1 VTFDRL
7 SSQITQQVAPNC
19 IPYMTINNDIILQVK
34 DLHTHFFTESGVTR
48 ALSGV
53 DFTLRRG
60 EVLGIVG
67 ESGCGK
73 SVTAQCIMNMV
84 PSRGRIMGGEIT
96 YYRGSGAGSPA
107 EAITITKL
115 NPRGREMR
123 TIRGNEIAMIF
134 QEPMTS
140 LNPLFTVGS
149 HLLEAITLHQNVTK
163 QVAREV
169 AEDALAKVHLPEPH
183 RIFDSY
189 PHQLSGGQ
197 RQRVMIAIALSCN
210 PTLLIADEPTT
221 ALDVT
226 TQAQILDLMQE
237 LQEATAMSII
247 FITHD
252 LGVVA
257 EMCDEVAVMYLGKVV
272 EKTDVDAAFYAPKH
286 PYTKALL
293 RSIPRLDGEE
303 RQRLEVIR
311 GNVPDPS
318 VVPLGCPFHPRCPEV
333 LPGLCNRLEPTMIA
347 VNGASHNRG
356 VRCLLYDEQIQQSAK
371 IAPKREG

>member
-1 VTFDRL
+1 
-7 SSQITQQVAPNC
+7 
-19 IPYMTINNDIILQVK
+19 MTTNNDIILQVR

-48 ALSGV
+48 ALSGI
-53 DFTLRRG
+53 DFSVRRG

-84 PSRGRIMGGEIT
+84 PNRGRMVNGDIT
-96 YYRGSGAGSPA
+96 YYRRSESSGQT
-107 EAITITKL
+107 EEINITQL
-115 NPRGREMR
+115 NPRGRAMR
-123 TIRGNEIAMIF
+123 AIRGNEIAMIF

-140 LNPLFTVGS
+140 LDPLYTVGS

-163 QVAREV
+163 QVAREI
-169 AEDALAKVHLPEPH
+169 AEDALAKVHLPAPH

-197 RQRVMIAIALSCN
+197 RQRVMIAVALSCN
-210 PTLLIADEPTT
+210 PALLIADEPTT

-237 LQEATAMSII
+237 LQAATGMSII

-272 EKTDVDAAFYAPKH
+272 EKTDVDAAFYDPKH

-293 RSIPRLDGEE
+293 RSIPRLDGEG

-333 LPGLCNRLEPTMIA
+333 IPGVCNRIEPAMVAI
-347 VNGASHNRG
+347 NGSSYQRG
-356 VRCLLYDEQIQQSAK
+356 VRCVLYDNSVHKPELVTAI
-371 IAPKREG
+371 REV

>member
-1 VTFDRL
+1 MAQ
-7 SSQITQQVAPNC
+7 S
-19 IPYMTINNDIILQVK
+19 NDIILQIK

-53 DFTLRRG
+53 DFTVRRG
-60 EVLGIVG
+60 QVLGIVG

-84 PSRGRIMGGEIT
+84 PSRGRILQGDVRYFRRNTGNGQTDEIN
-96 YYRGSGAGSPA
+96 
-107 EAITITKL
+107 ITKL

-140 LNPLFTVGS
+140 LDPLFTVGN

-163 QVAREV
+163 QVARDV

-237 LQEATAMSII
+237 LQEATNMSII

-272 EKTDVDAAFYAPKH
+272 EKSSVDDTFYNPKH
-286 PYTKALL
+286 PYTQALL
-293 RSIPRLDGEE
+293 RSIPRLDEE
-303 RQRLEVIR
+303 GRERLAVIH

-318 VVPLGCPFHPRCPEV
+318 QVPLGCPFHPRCPEAMSGFCDRV
-333 LPGLCNRLEPTMIA
+333 EPQMLA
-347 VNGASHNRG
+347 VNGSVDQHG
-356 VRCLLYDEQIQQSAK
+356 VRCLLYDDRAAQSRNGQTESTQQMSEV
-371 IAPKREG
+371 RQ

>member
-1 VTFDRL
+1 M
-7 SSQITQQVAPNC
+7 TQ
-19 IPYMTINNDIILQVK
+19 TDDLILDVQ
-34 DLHTHFFTESGVTR
+34 DLHTYFFTESGQIR

-53 DFTLRRG
+53 DFSLKRG

-84 PSRGRIMGGEIT
+84 PNPGRIMGGSIT
-96 YYRGSGAGSPA
+96 YHRHKNGQT
-107 EAITITKL
+107 EQINIVDQH
-115 NPRGREMR
+115 PRGRVMR
-123 TIRGNEIAMIF
+123 SIRGNEIAMIF

-140 LNPLFTVGS
+140 LDPVYTVGS
-149 HLLEAITLHQNVTK
+149 QLTEAITLHQNVSK
-163 QVAREV
+163 VVAREIG
-169 AEDALAKVHLPEPH
+169 EDALAKVHLPEPR
-183 RIFDSY
+183 RIFDAY

-210 PTLLIADEPTT
+210 PSLLIADEPTT

-237 LQEATAMSII
+237 LQEATNMSII

-257 EMCDEVAVMYLGKVV
+257 EMCDSVAVMYLGKVV
-272 EKTDVDAAFYAPKH
+272 EKTDIDSAFYAPKH

-293 RSIPRLDGEE
+293 RSIPRLDAETHN
-303 RQRLEVIR
+303 RLAVIK

-318 VVPLGCPFHPRCPEV
+318 VVPTGCPFHPRCPEYV
-333 LPGLCNRLEPTMIA
+333 DGLCNLTVPSMIHLEDK
-347 VNGASHNRG
+347 SE
-356 VRCLLYDEQIQQSAK
+356 VRCLLYDKTHQPLQDQMVA
-371 IAPKREG
+371 

>member
-1 VTFDRL
+1 M
-7 SSQITQQVAPNC
+7 TQL
-19 IPYMTINNDIILQVK
+19 IDTTDIILNIR
-34 DLHTHFFTESGVTR
+34 DLHTYFFTESGQIQ

-84 PSRGRIMGGEIT
+84 PNPGKIMGGDIT
-96 YYRGSGAGSPA
+96 YYRSQLGEN
-107 EAITITKL
+107 EAINITKL
-115 NPRGREMR
+115 DPRGRQMR
-123 TIRGNEIAMIF
+123 AIRGNEIAMIF

-140 LNPLFTVGS
+140 LDPLYTVGN

-163 QVAREV
+163 QIAREV
-169 AEDALAKVHLPEPH
+169 AEEALAKVHLPEPH

-237 LQEATAMSII
+237 LQEATNMSIV

-257 EMCDEVAVMYLGKVV
+257 EMCDSVAVMYLGKVV
-272 EKTDVDAAFYAPKH
+272 EKTTVDDAFYDPKH

-293 RSIPRLDGEE
+293 RSIPRLDAETH
-303 RQRLEVIR
+303 QRLAVIK

-318 VVPLGCPFHPRCPEV
+318 VVPAGCPFHPRCPEFM
-333 LPGLCNRLEPTMIA
+333 PGLCNEVVPTMIA
-347 VNGASHNRG
+347 FGDEREA
-356 VRCLLYDEQIQQSAK
+356 RCLLYDKNRQPLPAGLVSVE
-371 IAPKREG
+371 

>member
-1 VTFDRL
+1 
-7 SSQITQQVAPNC
+7 
-19 IPYMTINNDIILQVK
+19 MTTNNDIILQVR

-53 DFTLRRG
+53 DFSVRRG

-84 PSRGRIMGGEIT
+84 PNRGRIMGGDIT
-96 YYRGSGAGSPA
+96 YYRRSESSSQT
-107 EAITITKL
+107 EEISITQL

-123 TIRGNEIAMIF
+123 AIRGNEIAMIF

-140 LNPLFTVGS
+140 LDPLYTVGS

-237 LQEATAMSII
+237 LQAATGMSII

-257 EMCDEVAVMYLGKVV
+257 EMCDQVAVMYLGKVV
-272 EKTDVDAAFYAPKH
+272 EKTDVDAAFYDPKH

-293 RSIPRLDGEE
+293 RSIPRLDGEG

-333 LPGLCNRLEPTMIA
+333 IPGLCDRIEPAMVA
-347 VNGASHNRG
+347 LNGSSYARG
-356 VRCLLYDEQIQQSAK
+356 VRCVLYDNNVRKPESVTSI
-371 IAPKREG
+371 REV

>member
-1 VTFDRL
+1 M
-7 SSQITQQVAPNC
+7 TQ
-19 IPYMTINNDIILQVK
+19 TNDTILQVN
-34 DLHTHFFTESGVTR
+34 DLQTSFFTESGEIR

-53 DFTLRRG
+53 NFTLKRG

-84 PSRGRIMGGEIT
+84 PNPGKIMGGEII
-96 YYRGSGAGSPA
+96 YHRRSGGQVDAVD
-107 EAITITKL
+107 IVQQ
-115 NPRGREMR
+115 NPRGRVMR
-123 TIRGNEIAMIF
+123 SVRGNEIAMIF

-140 LNPLFTVGS
+140 LDPVYTVGS
-149 HLLEAITLHQNVTK
+149 QLSEAITLHQNVSK
-163 QVAREV
+163 RVAREV
-169 AEDALAKVHLPEPH
+169 GVEALAKVHLPEPQ

-237 LQEATAMSII
+237 LQEETNMSII

-257 EMCDEVAVMYLGKVV
+257 EMCDSVAVMYLGKVV
-272 EKTDVDAAFYAPKH
+272 EKRDVDAIFYDPKH
-286 PYTKALL
+286 PYTQSLL
-293 RSIPRLDGEE
+293 RSIPRLDSETHD
-303 RQRLEVIR
+303 RLAVIK

-318 VVPLGCPFHPRCPEV
+318 VVPLGCPFHPRCPDFM
-333 LPGLCNRLEPTMIA
+333 PGFCNGVVPSMIPLDD
-347 VNGASHNRG
+347 GG
-356 VRCLLYDEQIQQSAK
+356 EVRCLLYDEEHRRTEQPVMA
-371 IAPKREG
+371 

>member
-1 VTFDRL
+1 
-7 SSQITQQVAPNC
+7 
-19 IPYMTINNDIILQVK
+19 MTKHNDIILQVT
-34 DLHTHFFTESGVTR
+34 DLHAHFFTESGVIR

-84 PSRGRIMGGEIT
+84 TKPGKIMGGEIIYHRRAKGGGMT
-96 YYRGSGAGSPA
+96 
-107 EAITITKL
+107 EAVNITKL

-140 LNPLFTVGS
+140 LDPLYTVGNQ
-149 HLLEAITLHQNVTK
+149 LLEAILLHQNVTK
-163 QVAREV
+163 AEAREV
-169 AEDALAKVHLPEPH
+169 GEDALARVHLPEPG

-210 PTLLIADEPTT
+210 PSLLIADEPTT

-237 LQEATAMSII
+237 LQEATGMSII

-272 EKTDVDAAFYAPKH
+272 EKTDVDTAFYSPKH
-286 PYTKALL
+286 PYTRALL
-293 RSIPRLDGEE
+293 RSIPRLESAE
-303 RQRLEVIR
+303 HQRLAVIR

-318 VVPLGCPFHPRCPEV
+318 VVPMGCPFHPRCPEYM
-333 LPGLCNRLEPTMIA
+333 PDLCNVITPSMITLD
-347 VNGASHNRG
+347 NGQD
-356 VRCLLYDEQIQQSAK
+356 VRCLLYGGAEQAME
-371 IAPKREG
+371 KRASTTLTPIPV

>member
-1 VTFDRL
+1 M
-7 SSQITQQVAPNC
+7 TQ
-19 IPYMTINNDIILQVK
+19 TNDIILQVK

-96 YYRGSGAGSPA
+96 YYRGSGAGGPT

-257 EMCDEVAVMYLGKVV
+257 EMCNEVAVMYLGKVV

-293 RSIPRLDGEE
+293 RSIPRLDTEG

-333 LPGLCNRLEPTMIA
+333 LPGICNRIEPTMIA
-347 VNGASHNRG
+347 VNGATNNRG
-356 VRCLLYDEQIQQSAK
+356 VRCLLYDEKLQQSAK
-371 IAPKREG
+371 MAPAREG

>member
-1 VTFDRL
+1 M
-7 SSQITQQVAPNC
+7 TQ
-19 IPYMTINNDIILQVK
+19 NNDIILRVK
-34 DLHTHFFTESGVTR
+34 DLHAHFFTESGVIR

-53 DFTLRRG
+53 DFTVKRG

-73 SVTAQCIMNMV
+73 SVTAQCIMNML
-84 PSRGRIMGGEIT
+84 PSRGKIMRGDVT
-96 YYRGSGAGSPA
+96 YYRRDQANGAQV
-107 EAITITKL
+107 EEINIMQL
-115 NPRGREMR
+115 NSRGRQMR
-123 TIRGNEIAMIF
+123 AIRGNEIAMIF

-140 LNPLFTVGS
+140 LDPVYTVGS
-149 HLLEAITLHQNVTK
+149 QLLEAITLHQAVTK
-163 QVAREV
+163 AEAHAVAV
-169 AEDALAKVHLPEPH
+169 DALAKVHLPEPR

-237 LQEATAMSII
+237 IQAETNMSII

-257 EMCDEVAVMYLGKVV
+257 EMCDQVAVMYLGKVV
-272 EKTDVDAAFYAPKH
+272 EKTDVDTAFYDPKH
-286 PYTKALL
+286 PYTRALL
-293 RSIPRLDGEE
+293 QSIPRLDAGT
-303 RQRLEVIR
+303 QGRLAVIK
-311 GNVPDPS
+311 GSVPDPS
-318 VVPLGCPFHPRCPEV
+318 VVPLGCPFHPRCPEFM
-333 LPGLCNRLEPTMIA
+333 PDLCNVRTPAMIQVDDRQA
-347 VNGASHNRG
+347 
-356 VRCLLYDEQIQQSAK
+356 VRCLLYDGIKSDAVL
-371 IAPKREG
+371 A

>member
-1 VTFDRL
+1 M
-7 SSQITQQVAPNC
+7 TQTHDV
-19 IPYMTINNDIILQVK
+19 ILRIK
-34 DLHTHFFTESGVTR
+34 DLHAHFFTESGVIR

-53 DFTLRRG
+53 DLTVRRG

-84 PSRGRIMGGEIT
+84 ANPGKIMGGEIV
-96 YYRGSGAGSPA
+96 YYRRGDNGASP
-107 EAITITKL
+107 EAINITKL
-115 NPRGREMR
+115 HPHSREMR
-123 TIRGNEIAMIF
+123 SIRGDEIAMIF

-140 LNPLFTVGS
+140 LDPLYTVGNQ
-149 HLLEAITLHQNVTK
+149 LLEAINLHQQVTAAE
-163 QVAREV
+163 AREV
-169 AEDALAKVHLPEPH
+169 AIDALARVHLPEPR
-183 RIFDSY
+183 RIFSSY

-210 PTLLIADEPTT
+210 PSLLIADEPTT

-237 LQEATAMSII
+237 LQEATHMSII

-257 EMCDEVAVMYLGKVV
+257 EMCDQVAVMYLGKII
-272 EKTDVDAAFYAPKH
+272 EKTNVDAAFYDPKH

-293 RSIPRLDGEE
+293 RSIPRMDSDG
-303 RQRLEVIR
+303 RQRLEVIKGR
-311 GNVPDPS
+311 VPDPS
-318 VVPLGCPFHPRCPEV
+318 VVPVGCPFHPRCPDFM
-333 LPGLCNRLEPTMIA
+333 PGVCNEHVPPMLRMA
-347 VNGASHNRG
+347 DNRE
-356 VRCLLYDEQIQQSAK
+356 VRCLLYDPKYAK
-371 IAPKREG
+371 PAEVAA

>member
-1 VTFDRL
+1 
-7 SSQITQQVAPNC
+7 
-19 IPYMTINNDIILQVK
+19 MTPPNDIILEVS
-34 DLHTHFFTESGVTR
+34 DLHAHFFTESGVIR

-84 PSRGRIMGGEIT
+84 PGRGRIMGGTIR
-96 YYRGSGAGSPA
+96 YHRRGHGAGPS
-107 EAITITKL
+107 EEITITKL
-115 NPRGREMR
+115 DPRGREMR
-123 TIRGNEIAMIF
+123 AIRGNDIAMIF

-140 LNPLFTVGS
+140 LNPLFTVGN
-149 HLLEAITLHQNVTK
+149 HLLEAITLHQ
-163 QVAREV
+163 QVSRSEARAI
-169 AEDALAKVHLPEPH
+169 AEDALAKVRLPEPS

-210 PTLLIADEPTT
+210 PALLIADEPTT

-226 TQAQILDLMQE
+226 TQAQILELMQE
-237 LQEATAMSII
+237 LQAATNMSII

-272 EKTDVDAAFYAPKH
+272 EKTDVDSVFYHSKH
-286 PYTKALL
+286 PYTQALL
-293 RSIPRLDGEE
+293 RSIPRLDAEG
-303 RQRLEVIR
+303 RTRLAVIK

-318 VVPLGCPFHPRCPEV
+318 VVPRGCPFHPRCPEYM
-333 LPGLCNRLEPTMIA
+333 PGICNEITPPMVTLD
-347 VNGASHNRG
+347 GG
-356 VRCLLYDEQIQQSAK
+356 QQVRCLLYGGVEQPLPARP
-371 IAPKREG
+371 APALASEMR

>member
-1 VTFDRL
+1 
-7 SSQITQQVAPNC
+7 
-19 IPYMTINNDIILQVK
+19 MTTNNDIILQVK
-34 DLHTHFFTESGVTR
+34 ELHTHFFTESGVTR

-53 DFTLRRG
+53 DFTVRRG
-60 EVLGIVG
+60 QVLGIVG

-84 PSRGRIMGGEIT
+84 PSRGRITQGTIT
-96 YYRGSGAGSPA
+96 YYRRNGDGVQV
-107 EAITITKL
+107 EEMNITGL
-115 NPRGREMR
+115 NPRGRAMR
-123 TIRGNEIAMIF
+123 AIRGNEIAMIF

-140 LNPLFTVGS
+140 LDPLYTVGS

-163 QVAREV
+163 PVAREL
-169 AEDALAKVHLPEPH
+169 AEEALAKVHLPEPH
-183 RIFDSY
+183 RLFDSY

-210 PTLLIADEPTT
+210 PALLIADEPTT

-237 LQEATAMSII
+237 LQAATDMSII

-257 EMCDEVAVMYLGKVV
+257 EMCDEVAVMYLGKIV
-272 EKTDVDAAFYAPKH
+272 EKTDVDTAFYNPKH

-293 RSIPRLDGEE
+293 RSIPRLSDEPRE
-303 RQRLEVIR
+303 RLEVIR

-333 LPGLCNRLEPTMIA
+333 LPGTCNRIEPTMLS
-347 VNGASHNRG
+347 VNGNGGGAGHA
-356 VRCLLYDEQIQQSAK
+356 VRCLLYDERTTQRAEQK
-371 IAPKREG
+371 

>member
-1 VTFDRL
+1 M
-7 SSQITQQVAPNC
+7 TQ
-19 IPYMTINNDIILQVK
+19 TNDIILDVK
-34 DLHTHFFTESGVTR
+34 DLHTYFFTESGQIR

-53 DFTLRRG
+53 DFALKRG

-84 PSRGRIMGGEIT
+84 PNPGRIMGGEIT
-96 YYRGSGAGSPA
+96 YHRRSNGQT
-107 EAITITKL
+107 EQIDIVRQH
-115 NPRGREMR
+115 PRGRVMR
-123 TIRGNEIAMIF
+123 SIRGNEIAMIF

-140 LNPLFTVGS
+140 LDPVYTVGS
-149 HLLEAITLHQNVTK
+149 QLMEAITLHQNVSK
-163 QVAREV
+163 AVAREIG
-169 AEDALAKVHLPEPH
+169 EEALGKVHLPEPH

-210 PTLLIADEPTT
+210 PSLLIADEPTT

-237 LQEATAMSII
+237 LQEATNMSII

-257 EMCDEVAVMYLGKVV
+257 EMCDSVAVMYLGKVV
-272 EKTDVDAAFYAPKH
+272 EKTDIDSAFYAPKH

-293 RSIPRLDGEE
+293 RSIPRLDAETHN
-303 RQRLEVIR
+303 RLAVIH

-318 VVPLGCPFHPRCPEV
+318 VVPTGCPFHPRCPEFV
-333 LPGLCNRLEPTMIA
+333 PGLCNTTVPAMVTLESQTE
-347 VNGASHNRG
+347 
-356 VRCLLYDEQIQQSAK
+356 VRCLLYDKER
-371 IAPKREG
+371 APAEERMLA

>member
-1 VTFDRL
+1 MTQ
-7 SSQITQQVAPNC
+7 SSD
-19 IPYMTINNDIILQVK
+19 TILEVR
-34 DLHTHFFTESGVTR
+34 DLHTYFFTESGQIR

-84 PSRGRIMGGEIT
+84 PNPGKIVGGDIT
-96 YYRGSGAGSPA
+96 YYRNTTGRA
-107 EAITITKL
+107 EAINITKL
-115 NPRGREMR
+115 NPRDRRMR
-123 TIRGNEIAMIF
+123 ALRGNEIAMIF

-140 LNPLFTVGS
+140 LDPLYTVGN

-169 AEDALAKVHLPEPH
+169 AEEALAKVHLPEPH

-237 LQEATAMSII
+237 LQEETNMSII

-257 EMCDEVAVMYLGKVV
+257 EMCDSVAVMYLGKVV
-272 EKTDVDAAFYAPKH
+272 EKTDVDGAFYDPKH

-293 RSIPRLDGEE
+293 RSIPRMDAETH
-303 RQRLEVIR
+303 QRLAVIK

-318 VVPLGCPFHPRCPEV
+318 VIPVGCPFHPRCPEFI
-333 LPGLCNRLEPTMIA
+333 PGLCNEVKPAMIA
-347 VNGASHNRG
+347 LDGEREA
-356 VRCLLYDEQIQQSAK
+356 RCLLYDERQQTMSTK
-371 IAPKREG
+371 LSQMSDYH

>member
-1 VTFDRL
+1 M
-7 SSQITQQVAPNC
+7 TQ
-19 IPYMTINNDIILQVK
+19 TNDIILQVK

-96 YYRGSGAGSPA
+96 YYRGGGEGGPA
-107 EAITITKL
+107 EAVTITKL

-140 LNPLFTVGS
+140 LNPLYTVGS

-169 AEDALAKVHLPEPH
+169 AEEALAKVHLPEPH
-183 RIFDSY
+183 RIFDNY

-237 LQEATAMSII
+237 LQAATAMSII

-293 RSIPRLDGEE
+293 RSIPRLDGEG

-333 LPGLCNRLEPTMIA
+333 LPGVCNRLEPAMIA
-347 VNGASHNRG
+347 VNGATHNRG
-356 VRCLLYDEQIQQSAK
+356 VRCLLYDEKIQQSAK
-371 IAPKREG
+371 VAPTREG